1 MLVTMAVEGVLLV
14 VYAFYAP
21 ARVAVA
27 SVMCGFAVF
36 LAFIIAFQIVPKY
49 YDYAYGKREHSG
61 NDSL

>member
-1 MLVTMAVEGVLLV
+1 
-14 VYAFYAP
+14 
-21 ARVAVA
+21 
-27 SVMCGFAVF
+27 MCGFAVF